1 MRDPVIFIG
10 MHRSGTSMLGRM
22 LEELGVFF
30 GASKDINNE
39 ALFFQELNEWLL
51 GQCGGRWDYPT
62 PFNQYFWRNQDVI
75 KWTEVYLRNLLASP
89 RAVQFLGVRRFLSG
103 GMRSLE
109 EPWGWKDPRSTFTL
123 PIWLRVFPNAKVV
136 SIERNGVDVAQSLR
150 TRELAYLN
158 GASAF
163 YRKYRWTFFLH
174 LRRSGF
180 AHSPRCLAL
189 EDAFS
194 LWEEYTAQA
203 DKMIA
208 QLPAER
214 VLALR
219 YEKVLANPVKWL
231 SETAA
236 FCKLEVEPAQIE
248 RAARNIKA
256 DRAQAYQSDT
266 DLARFAAAHATALSA
281 RGYAASETAE

>member
-1 MRDPVIFIG
+1 MRDPIIFIG

-30 GASKDINNE
+30 GAHKDINNE
-39 ALFFQELNEWLL
+39 ALFFQDLNEWLL
-51 GQCGGRWDYPT
+51 GQCGGRWDYPK
-62 PFNQYFWRNQDVI
+62 PFNQYFWRNEDVI

-103 GMRSLE
+103 GMRALE
-109 EPWGWKDPRSTFTL
+109 EPWGWKDPRTTFTL
-123 PIWLRVFPNAKVV
+123 PVWLRVFPNARVV

-150 TRELAYLN
+150 ARELMILN
-158 GASAF
+158 NASNF
-163 YRKYRWTFFLH
+163 YQKYRRVFFLH

-180 AHSPRCLAL
+180 AHSPRCLVL

-203 DKMIA
+203 DRMIA
-208 QLPAER
+208 ELPAER
-214 VLALR
+214 VFALR
-219 YEKVLANPVKWL
+219 YEEVLADPARWL
-231 SETAA
+231 TKTAA
-236 FCKLEVEPAQIE
+236 FCRLEVSTSQI
-248 RAARNIKA
+248 AAAAKSIKA
-256 DRAQAYQSDT
+256 DRAQAYESDP

-281 RGYAASETAE
+281 RGYAAREAVE